1 MSNLLEIAGYIFGT
15 GGILGF
21 ASYFM
26 FFKANKRI
34 KNAEAQEKDL
44 ENLNSVIKI
53 LKEQVEYL
61 NEELKKLKNRIGE
74 KDELIT
80 TLYRERDIHEK
91 KYSQK
96 KSAINCAYTCERKEC
111 PVLTKLKELEDGKS

>member
-1 MSNLLEIAGYIFGT
+1 MSGLVEILSYIFGT

-21 ASYFM
+21 ASYFL

-61 NEELKKLKNRIGE
+61 NEELNRLKSRIGE
-74 KDELIT
+74 KDGLIT
-80 TLYRERDIHEK
+80 NLYRERDILEK

-96 KSAINCAYTCERKEC
+96 KSAINCAYTCDKKDC
-111 PVLTKLKELEDGKS
+111 PVLIKLKELEDNG